1 MENQRKIFDV
11 LKESNV
17 SNIETQEQFWLFIED
32 TKNQFQGLRILLDE
46 ELGDDEIVHFI
57 KKYTF
62 NTISEYLKKENKT
75 FSEKILHN
83 DHVKNLVHRYD
94 GIVSRVKTLKTGKE
108 LYQILEELDELF
120 ARFNL
125 ELDK

>member
-94 GIVSRVKTLKTGKE
+94 DIVSRVKTLKTGKE